1 MVTRLLL
8 AATAVL
14 LVACSDN
21 GAPSDV
27 APETVTLADIDR
39 ASPLTGSE
47 AKVDSLL
54 LRYKV
59 GDTFQYRAEQIS
71 TGGVD
76 TAFMEQR
83 SKHVYTKRV
92 RSVRGD
98 GSFEIGMRF
107 DSIAIDVKAVNKRTG
122 QVLQEQ
128 RYSSADSTQRSDP
141 NYAQFSAL
149 IGEEV
154 TIILRPNATI
164 QEIGGV
170 SSIVN
175 KIIGDQKVDP
185 AVRAQYARQIELAAY
200 ASFVEQEYLRFP
212 VGGVDSA
219 GNWST
224 MNKAPILG
232 ELFTASSTATYH
244 IDGVKKVKGR
254 RIADVSA
261 KLAGTVSVG
270 NVPKASPMR
279 ITMGKS
285 EISGNGRTVVDVDQG
300 FTISKT
306 TELSTDLQA
315 VLKNSATGQQQ
326 NIAQRTTMR
335 TTVQLLR

>member
-21 GAPSDV
+21 GAPSEA
-27 APETVTLADIDR
+27 APGTVTLADVER
-39 ASPLTGSE
+39 ATPLTGPE
-47 AKVDSLL
+47 ATVDSLVL
-54 LRYKV
+54 KYKA
-59 GDTFQYRAEQIS
+59 GDTFQYLAEQVS

-83 SKHVYTKRV
+83 SRHVYTKRV

-107 DSIAIDVKAVNKRTG
+107 DSIMIDVKAVNKRTG
-122 QVLQEQ
+122 QVLQQQ
-128 RYSSADSTQRSDP
+128 RFSSADSTQRSDP
-141 NYAQFSAL
+141 AYAQFSAL

-212 VGGVDSA
+212 AGGVDSS

-224 MNKAPILG
+224 TNSAPILG
-232 ELFTASSTATYH
+232 ELFIASSTANYH

-261 KLAGTVSVG
+261 KLTGTVSVG
-270 NVPKASPMR
+270 SIPKASPMR
-279 ITMGKS
+279 VTMGKS
-285 EISGNGRTVVDVDQG
+285 EIAGRGRSVVDVEQG

-315 VLKNSATGQQQ
+315 VLKNSVSGQQQ